1 VSKQKQH
8 VANRLIDRLTRKDR
22 EALVSRCETV
32 ELSFGEV
39 LCEPRKH
46 LGFAYFPLTGFISL
60 VTSIGGH
67 RPMEMGLIGNEGVL
81 GATLMLGVDD
91 APLRAVVQGK
101 GTALKISTSQLR
113 RRLLESP
120 SLRKTLHRYL
130 YVQMEQLSTSAA
142 CNHFHRLEPRLARW
156 LLMTHDRAHSDHF
169 HLTQAYLADMLGVR
183 RSGVTVAAGALQ
195 RSLII
200 KYTRGEISIIDR
212 EGLEAACCECYEATI
227 GDYGRLLA

>member
-8 VANRLIDRLTRKDR
+8 GANRLIDRLTRKDR
-22 EALVSRCETV
+22 DALVSRCETV

-39 LCEPRKH
+39 LCEPRKP

-60 VTSIGGH
+60 VTSIGDH
-67 RPMEMGLIGNEGVL
+67 MPMEMGLIGNEGVL

-101 GTALKISTSQLR
+101 GTALKIGASQLR
-113 RRLLESP
+113 RQLLESP
-120 SLRKTLHRYL
+120 SLRNTLHRYL